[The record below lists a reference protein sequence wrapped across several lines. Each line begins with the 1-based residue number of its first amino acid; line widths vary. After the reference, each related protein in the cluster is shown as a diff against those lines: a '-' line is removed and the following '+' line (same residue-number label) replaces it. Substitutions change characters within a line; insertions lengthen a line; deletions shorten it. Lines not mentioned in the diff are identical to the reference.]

1 MRINQVMEKRNK
13 PKPKD
18 DVLRE
23 LQKAKS
29 KLMYT
34 NKEVYKN
41 LEKMLV
47 EMQKKSIQESNRYI
61 RSQNS

>member
-47 EMQKKSIQESNRYI
+47 EM
-61 RSQNS
+61 